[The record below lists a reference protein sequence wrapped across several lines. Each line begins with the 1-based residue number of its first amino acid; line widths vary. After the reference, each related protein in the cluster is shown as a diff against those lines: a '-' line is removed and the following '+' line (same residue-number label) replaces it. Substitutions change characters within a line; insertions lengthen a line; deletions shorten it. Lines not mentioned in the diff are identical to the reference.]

1 MSQIAGKVFASL
13 YFSTDQLK
21 HVTVY
26 QGILKSTITQIEKA
40 QINDRLRVSNIS
52 WKFCIPT
59 IFLISN
65 IFISNAK
72 MKSAK
77 KSSNC

>member
-13 YFSTDQLK
+13 YLSTDQLK

-52 WKFCIPT
+52 
-59 IFLISN
+59 
-65 IFISNAK
+65 
-72 MKSAK
+72 
-77 KSSNC
+77 